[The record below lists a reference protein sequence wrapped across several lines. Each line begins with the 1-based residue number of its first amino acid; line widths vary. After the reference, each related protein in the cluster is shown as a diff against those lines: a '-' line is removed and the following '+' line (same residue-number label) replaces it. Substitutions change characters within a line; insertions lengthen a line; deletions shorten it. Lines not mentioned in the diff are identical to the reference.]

1 MLTYII
7 TYKFHRTI
15 IQIQFKLT
23 TITCKRSIT
32 YIRICYIE
40 YIFSFFN
47 FFYSILLHFFQFS
60 LEIFFDIC
68 NWTKWQNENRVI
80 VYIMHHCI
88 LHIFIKSTSIVL
100 MLVCLIFYIM
110 IIKSNNDHVYRF
122 SCSLALSLDCMTRE
136 SPCIY
141 IYHIV
146 PAVDILL
153 VFILI
158 LINSSS

>member
-1 MLTYII
+1 MLYWIYIFVFRFFLFNII
-7 TYKFHRTI
+7 TF
-15 IQIQFKLT
+15 
-23 TITCKRSIT
+23 
-32 YIRICYIE
+32 
-40 YIFSFFN
+40 FFN
-47 FFYSILLHFFQFS
+47 FHYKFF
-60 LEIFFDIC
+60 LIFVIE
-68 NWTKWQNENRVI
+68 QNENRVI

>member
-1 MLTYII
+1 MLYWIYIFVFRFFLFNII
-7 TYKFHRTI
+7 TFFSIFTI
-15 IQIQFKLT
+15 
-23 TITCKRSIT
+23 
-32 YIRICYIE
+32 
-40 YIFSFFN
+40 N
-47 FFYSILLHFFQFS
+47 FFWY
-60 LEIFFDIC
+60 C

-141 IYHIV
+141 ISYCASCRYFARFHLNINKF
-146 PAVDILL
+146 
-153 VFILI
+153 FILI
-158 LINSSS
+158 N

>member
-1 MLTYII
+1 
-7 TYKFHRTI
+7 
-15 IQIQFKLT
+15 
-23 TITCKRSIT
+23 
-32 YIRICYIE
+32 
-40 YIFSFFN
+40 
-47 FFYSILLHFFQFS
+47 
-60 LEIFFDIC
+60 
-68 NWTKWQNENRVI
+68 
-80 VYIMHHCI
+80 
-88 LHIFIKSTSIVL
+88 

-153 VFILI
+153 VFHLNIKLK
-158 LINSSS
+158 LNELLFL